1 MSNRYNPE
9 YIIGSGG
16 MANVYLA
23 HDKVFETKIAIKQLQ
38 IQFINDNEVRKRF
51 ISEAKMMYR
60 MSHSNI
66 VKVTDMIVQDDLL
79 ALVME
84 HVEGETLKRR
94 IDNSKGNG
102 LKDDELKDI
111 FLQLLDALGYVHQRG
126 FIHRDIKPSNIMIDK
141 YGKVKLLDFG
151 IAKDIN
157 ETIDLTQDNHM
168 GSIRYMSPE
177 HIVSSSNVTFRSDI
191 YSLGVV
197 LWQAVKGVEPD
208 MHRPLPLTNTKW
220 DNIIQVA
227 TDSKPER
234 RYKTC
239 SEMILA
245 IKNVDEGTLPVSP
258 LVIESDAKSTK
269 LYKIPDELV
278 HIVGSIEMTLSEI
291 IAKLTMELSN
301 RGYFNPHDKTFIV
314 ANEPQLKKLFK
325 ERSSVTEEELTKIIE
340 KRLKQKF
347 TDSELV
353 LMIFIAVAIFAML
366 FLYLENPD
374 IL

>member
-9 YIIGSGG
+9 QLIGSGG

-23 HDKVFETKIAIKQLQ
+23 NDKVFETKIAIKQLQ
-38 IQFINDNEVRKRF
+38 IQFIKDREIRQRF

-66 VKVTDMIVQDDLL
+66 VKVTDMLVQDDLL

-84 HVEGETLKRR
+84 YVEGETLKTR
-94 IDNSKGNG
+94 IEKREGKG
-102 LKDDELKDI
+102 LDSDEIKDI

-157 ETIDLTQDNHM
+157 ETIDLTQDHHM

-177 HIVSSSNVTFRSDI
+177 HLASSANVTFRSDI
-191 YSLGVV
+191 YSIGVV
-197 LWQAVKGVEPD
+197 LWQAVTGKEPD
-208 MHRPLPLTNTKW
+208 LHRPLPATGTIW

-227 TDSKPER
+227 TDNKPEK
-234 RYKTC
+234 RYTTC
-239 SEMILA
+239 AIMVED
-245 IKNVDEGTLPVSP
+245 IKNLDDRTTPIPTPGPISL
-258 LVIESDAKSTK
+258 K

-278 HIVGSIEMTLSEI
+278 PLIGNIDMTLSEI
-291 IAKLTMELSN
+291 MAKLTREMVN
-301 RGYFNPHDKTFIV
+301 RGSFNASDKTFLIG
-314 ANEPQLKKLFK
+314 NEPTLKKLFK
-325 ERSSVTEEELTKIIE
+325 GNYQVTEEELKQVIENRLNQKI
-340 KRLKQKF
+340 
-347 TDSELV
+347 TDKELV
-353 LMIFIAVAIFAML
+353 LLIFIAVAIFVMIL
-366 FLYLENPD
+366 IYLENPE
-374 IL
+374 II